1 MICSVYGNWIF
12 TCFSKSGEYPDII
25 YLNTFQPNPLTAL
38 VPGRC
43 DTNVKS
49 FLVALHVPKILVAF
63 IYLLFFQLFSL
74 LFGLDDFYCS
84 LSSSLIL
91 SSVLFILPVSSLRIF
106 IGVTL
111 FSALQCPFYVPKFS
125 VRDFSKTLHIFFI
138 CILNDSN
145 CSLQHFWRGLLKYS
159 FLGNSNICVVFVQ
172 EAVNGLLSFK
182 LRP

>member
-63 IYLLFFQLFSL
+63 IYLLTIFSAIFSVVRVGWFLLFSVELIDSFLCPLYSAGEFIEDFYWSYFIFSSTVSILCSKIFSSGLFQDFTYLFHLYLKWFKL
-74 LFGLDDFYCS
+74 LFAAFLTRA
-84 LSSSLIL
+84 LE
-91 SSVLFILPVSSLRIF
+91 VL
-106 IGVTL
+106 L
-111 FSALQCPFYVPKFS
+111 FRQF
-125 VRDFSKTLHIFFI
+125 
-138 CILNDSN
+138 
-145 CSLQHFWRGLLKYS
+145 
-159 FLGNSNICVVFVQ
+159 
-172 EAVNGLLSFK
+172 
-182 LRP
+182 